1 MSTFRLA
8 PWTTSTRWGRAV
20 TIQLFAVLLFVAC
33 GRLCCSITHATTQDA
48 FVAYLTALAAGDDA
62 AKDTQLAILSA
73 AAPDAAVGE
82 KKASKPKSTKP
93 KRSVEEILSSGRED
107 GFSTLAAPELKELLK
122 AKKGSVARA
131 CGFTFEF

>member
-1 MSTFRLA
+1 M
-8 PWTTSTRWGRAV
+8 
-20 TIQLFAVLLFVAC
+20 
-33 GRLCCSITHATTQDA
+33 
-48 FVAYLTALAAGDDA
+48 AYLTALAAGDDA